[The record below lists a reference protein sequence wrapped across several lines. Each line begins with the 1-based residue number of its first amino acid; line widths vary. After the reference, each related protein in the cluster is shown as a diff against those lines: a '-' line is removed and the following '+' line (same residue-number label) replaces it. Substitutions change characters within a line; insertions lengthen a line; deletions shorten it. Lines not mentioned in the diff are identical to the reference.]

1 MNDEL
6 EQGLREALRRK
17 PPPEGFARRVMARV
31 PETAAAGVALPR
43 AVRPRRAWLAVAL
56 AAGLVLA
63 AFGGVRYQQYRQGQE
78 AKRQLLLAL
87 RITGE
92 MLTLAQNQVA
102 GLGETAGVG
111 ERRGDQ

>member
-1 MNDEL
+1 MNQEV
-6 EQGLREALRRK
+6 EQGLKEALRRK
-17 PPPEGFARRVMARV
+17 PPPVGFARRVMARL
-31 PETAAAGVALPR
+31 PEQAAAREMPR
-43 AVRPRRAWLAVAL
+43 TLRPRRAWLAVAL
-56 AAGLVLA
+56 AAGLALVS
-63 AFGGVRYQQYRQGQE
+63 FGGVRYQQYRQGQE

-111 ERRGDQ
+111 EKRGDQ

>member
-1 MNDEL
+1 MNQEM
-6 EQGLREALRRK
+6 EQGLKEALRRK
-17 PPPEGFARRVMARV
+17 PAPEGFARRVMARL
-31 PETAAAGVALPR
+31 PEQAAAAREMPR
-43 AVRPRRAWLAVAL
+43 TMRPRRAWLAVPL
-56 AAGLVLA
+56 AAGLALA

-102 GLGETAGVG
+102 GLNDTAGVG